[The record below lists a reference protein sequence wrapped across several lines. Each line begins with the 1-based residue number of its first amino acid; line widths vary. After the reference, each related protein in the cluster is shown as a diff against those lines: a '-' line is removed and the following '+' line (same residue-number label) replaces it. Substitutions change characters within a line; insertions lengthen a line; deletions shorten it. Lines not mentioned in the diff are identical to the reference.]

1 MFQHRLDDVVGALAV
16 LGDLVEVAVIS
27 LHHSDAS
34 GR

>member
-1 MFQHRLDDVVGALAV
+1 MFQHRLDDVVGAPAV

-27 LHHSDAS
+27 LQHSDAS